1 MDENAEL
8 SHEFVVFLVENEA
21 FAINMAPVQE
31 IIRVPDI
38 IKVPMAPSSLL
49 GLANLRGKVL
59 PVVSMREVFGLP
71 GKNIDEANRIIVLD
85 IGQPVGF
92 LVDAIWSVVSVED
105 QKIDYSTDVKTVVDS
120 ELLQGIIKNT
130 GKFDMIIMLDIDKII
145 EKEFSSLRQQSLA
158 SASMSSNMSSN
169 RQSTKDS
176 EEEDED
182 TKQFLSFTV
191 AGETYAVSVDHV
203 QEVVQMPD
211 SIAKVPDAESS
222 IVGIINLR
230 NSIIPVADMKKL
242 FYVSS
247 ETQEKDKRVIILSIE
262 NTKVG
267 VIVDSVK
274 EVLRIQESLIE
285 PVPSVV
291 FSDKE
296 QSSIVGVYRL
306 TKNNKEE
313 IVFAVSVH
321 KLFKHSDI
329 KEVVE
334 NMDID
339 KNVEE
344 NEELKMEEDEDQFVI
359 FKLDNQEY
367 GIHIQNIQEIVR
379 VPEELS
385 KVPKT
390 QSFMEGVVNLRGKVL
405 PVINLRKKFGL
416 QDIALDD
423 HSRIIVFVK
432 NDIFVG
438 FIVDSVHEVLKIPKN
453 LLQESQAIF
462 GKDGEVF
469 DKIANLDKQKRMI
482 QIINPEKLLDQKDM
496 EDIEELAYDKSAN
509 R

>member
-1 MDENAEL
+1 MNMDEHAEL
-8 SHEFVVFLVENEA
+8 SHKFVVFLVENET

-105 QKIDYSTDVKTVVDS
+105 QNIDYSTDVKTIIDS

-158 SASMSSNMSSN
+158 SASMSSN

-222 IVGIINLR
+222 IAGIINLR

-242 FYVSS
+242 FNVSS
-247 ETQEKDKRVIILSIE
+247 ETQEKNKRVIILSIE

-306 TKNNKEE
+306 TKNSKEE
-313 IVFAVSVH
+313 IVFVVSVH

-329 KEVVE
+329 KEVVK
-334 NMDID
+334 NMDIN

-423 HSRIIVFVK
+423 HNRIIVFVK
-432 NDIFVG
+432 DGIFVG

-453 LLQESQAIF
+453 LLQESKAIF

-496 EDIEELAYDKSAN
+496 EDIEELAYDKGAN